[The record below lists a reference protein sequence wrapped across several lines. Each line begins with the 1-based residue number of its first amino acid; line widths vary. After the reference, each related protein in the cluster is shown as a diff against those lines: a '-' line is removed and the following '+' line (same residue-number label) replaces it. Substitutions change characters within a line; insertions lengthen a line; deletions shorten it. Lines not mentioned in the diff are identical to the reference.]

1 MKLIT
6 GLPVTR
12 RAELQ
17 HFIQSNQVI
26 YVFKKLI
33 PYAGFGAFTTWATS
47 SEEANCTIEVLE
59 RNTKFFVLKS
69 TKEILIGEEI
79 VCYHA
84 GLIKESM
91 DKEC

>member
-33 PYAGFGAFTTWATS
+33 PYAGFGVFTTWPTC
-47 SEEANCTIEVLE
+47 SEEANCKLEVLE
-59 RNTKFFVLKS
+59 RNTKN
-69 TKEILIGEEI
+69 I
-79 VCYHA
+79 VY
-84 GLIKESM
+84 
-91 DKEC
+91 